1 MNEKGIIEQF
11 SWAMPEVECI
21 HGALMTFPDVPSPT
35 IGSKTTRPN
44 FALNVALDLASPNGA
59 TTAVTVDTSSAL
71 GMHTVLVQ
79 VQLLNQVSQLP
90 KHTQHC

>member
-1 MNEKGIIEQF
+1 
-11 SWAMPEVECI
+11 MPEVECI

-71 GMHTVLVQ
+71 GAVDMNRKSCSFEFGGRYAFVKIAMLR
-79 VQLLNQVSQLP
+79 
-90 KHTQHC
+90 